1 MKRMIIFLFCILA
14 SYAHAQ
20 EKVNTF
26 HVIDIAT
33 NLAVPSVSVVIVRAK
48 LAITTEKDGIFSIP
62 GNLGK
67 MKDTLILSAQNYT
80 TLKLPL
86 YKLDVIDTLYLMK
99 VSVDSVSALSNLPQ
113 DSLLNDFN
121 RKDIVNYAGI
131 HTETSLFEYLQLAQR
146 FDVKQS
152 GIQLKGVVVNRLAF
166 SVDFNS
172 AGLEVTTFRVRIYD
186 IDTVTGKPGM
196 DLCRQLIEI
205 KDKDNRQFKINLSQ
219 YNIILPH
226 KTFFVAIEWL
236 RDFRNMGYATVYDEK
251 LSRNVQ
257 HINYRP
263 AIGISPVKGPKLNI
277 WGLNMKREWKPY
289 TYFLPDFTDL
299 AIKATIA
306 Y

>member
-1 MKRMIIFLFCILA
+1 MQG
-14 SYAHAQ
+14 Q
-20 EKVNTF
+20 EKLNTF
-26 HVIDIAT
+26 HIVDSAT
-33 NLAVPSVSVVIVRAK
+33 KIAVPSVSVVIVRAK

-86 YKLDVIDTLYLMK
+86 YKLDIIDTLYLVK
-99 VSVDSVSALSNLPQ
+99 ASVDLVSALSSLPQ

-131 HTETSLFEYLQLAQR
+131 HTETSLFEYLQLAQQ
-146 FDVKQS
+146 FDVPQS
-152 GIQLKGVVVNRLAF
+152 GLQLKGVVVNRLAF
-166 SVDFNS
+166 SVDPNT
-172 AGLEVTTFRVRIYD
+172 AGSEVTTFRIRIYD
-186 IDTVTGKPGM
+186 VDSATGRPGK
-196 DLCRQLIEI
+196 DLCRHLIEI
-205 KDKDNRQFKINLSQ
+205 KDKDSRQFKVNLSQ

-226 KTFFVAIEWL
+226 QIFFVAIEWL

-251 LSRNVQ
+251 SRRSVQ

-289 TYFLPDFTDL
+289 TYFSPDYTDL
-299 AIKATIA
+299 AIKASIA